1 MRTAVRGLAASVA
14 CARVTAAADGRRKVG
29 GGAAGESGAL
39 QQQEAEWTAVLVV
52 AVVRWLC
59 LSACLC
65 ACGRKTNSGG
75 AAADSEGAAARKS
88 RSPQRSQRQR
98 PRGAACLAGAIGVVI
113 VACAVDAR
121 VRHRSAGRLAALP
134 LRSDPRRTRMAGR
147 TEADADAHFS
157 FRCARHSLVSPQPA
171 DCTADSRARVQMPLD
186 GSRSELHYTAHC
198 TRARIGTAHGDGCC
212 ALTGGVAAA
221 AAGRMQAVT
230 GSQSTPRQCSWPS
243 QAQTAHGCHGL
254 CTRGAEEQADPSR
267 TRRAQTRRTAAL
279 LQPQV
284 ADRRGSSF

>member
-98 PRGAACLAGAIGVVI
+98 PRGAACLAGAIGVVV

-134 LRSDPRRTRMAGR
+134 PRSDPRRSRTAGR
-147 TEADADAHFS
+147 TESGAAARQFS
-157 FRCARHSLVSPQPA
+157 LRCALHSLFSLQPA
-171 DCTADSRARVQMPLD
+171 DRTHDTRPHEQMPLY
-186 GSRSELHYTAHC
+186 EKPA
-198 TRARIGTAHGDGCC
+198 
-212 ALTGGVAAA
+212 ALFT
-221 AAGRMQAVT
+221 
-230 GSQSTPRQCSWPS
+230 
-243 QAQTAHGCHGL
+243 H
-254 CTRGAEEQADPSR
+254 SR
-267 TRRAQTRRTAAL
+267 TRASGQRMATVDAR
-279 LQPQV
+279 
-284 ADRRGSSF
+284 